1 MSPRTTQPTSSS
13 SRLSAMPMPPPGNE
27 TISLYMTS
35 ERPSILATPS
45 ATVRM
50 LPVFFLTALLESLA
64 ICCSIWSRTVLIGKK
79 GVGRGKKLETLDGG
93 GERRELARDGGFI
106 RVVAHADAK

>member
-1 MSPRTTQPTSSS
+1 
-13 SRLSAMPMPPPGNE
+13 MPMAPPGNC
-27 TISLYMTS
+27 TISLYITA

-64 ICCSIWSRTVLIGKK
+64 ICCSICSRAVLIGKC
-79 GVGRGKKLETLDGG
+79 GG
-93 GERRELARDGGFI
+93 CGGFLEN
-106 RVVAHADAK
+106 